1 MSNKNSL
8 DVLIGVYLVP
18 DLAKQDF
25 DGLAKLI
32 EDKTVIVNRVILVSK
47 DAEGEIHLS
56 DAGDPRGRR
65 PKLVGKAIR
74 HLMGKKIGD
83 QLDEQ
88 LPPGSAGIV
97 AVYDH
102 ADADKVDKA
111 LGNAI
116 RKSTAQ
122 MDKASAK
129 ELKSGLGEAGPGLA
143 G

>member
-1 MSNKNSL
+1 MSDDNSL
-8 DVLIGVYLVP
+8 DVLIAVYLIS
-18 DLAKQDF
+18 DLAQQDF
-25 DGLAKLI
+25 DGLVNLI
-32 EDKTVIVNRVILVSK
+32 EAKSVTVNGVILVSK
-47 DAEGEIHLS
+47 DAEGEIQLS
-56 DAGDPRGRR
+56 DAGDPKARR

-97 AVYDH
+97 AVYER
-102 ADADKVDKA
+102 ADADAVDKA
-111 LGNAI
+111 LANSI
-116 RKSTAQ
+116 RKSTAH

-129 ELKSGLGEAGPGLA
+129 ELKSGLEEAGAGLA

>member
-1 MSNKNSL
+1 MNEEKSL

-18 DLAKQDF
+18 DLAQRDF
-25 DGLAKLI
+25 DGLVKLI
-32 EDKTVIVNRVILVSK
+32 EAKSATINGVILVSK
-47 DAEGEIHLS
+47 DAQGEIHLS
-56 DAGDPRGRR
+56 DAGDPVGRR
-65 PKLVGKAIR
+65 PKVVGKAVR
-74 HLMGKKIGD
+74 LLMGKKIGD

-88 LPPGSAGIV
+88 LPPSSAGIV

-102 ADADKVDKA
+102 TDADQVDKA

-129 ELKSGLGEAGPGLA
+129 ELKGGLEEASSGLA

>member
-25 DGLAKLI
+25 DGLVKLV
-32 EDKTVIVNRVILVSK
+32 EDKTVIVNGVILVSK
-47 DAEGEIHLS
+47 DAEGEIQLS

-65 PKLVGKAIR
+65 PKLVGKVMR
-74 HLMGKKIGD
+74 RLVGKNIGD

-129 ELKSGLGEAGPGLA
+129 ELKSGLGEAGAGLA

>member
-1 MSNKNSL
+1 MSDDNSL
-8 DVLIGVYLVP
+8 DVLIAVYLIP
-18 DLAKQDF
+18 DLAQRDF
-25 DGLAKLI
+25 DGLVKLI
-32 EDKTVIVNRVILVSK
+32 EDKSVTVNGVVLVNK
-47 DAEGEIHLS
+47 DAEGEIQLS

-74 HLMGKKIGD
+74 RFMGKKIGD

-97 AVYDH
+97 VVYQQ
-102 ADADKVDKA
+102 ADADAVGKA
-111 LGNAI
+111 LANSI
-116 RKSTAQ
+116 RKSTAH

-129 ELKSGLGEAGPGLA
+129 ELKGGLEEAGTGLA

>member
-1 MSNKNSL
+1 MSDENSL

-18 DLAKQDF
+18 DLAQQDF
-25 DGLAKLI
+25 DGLVKLV
-32 EDKTVIVNRVILVSK
+32 EDKTVTVNGVILVSK
-47 DAEGEIHLS
+47 DAEGEVHLR
-56 DAGDPRGRR
+56 DAGDPKGRR
-65 PKLVGKAIR
+65 PKVVGKVVR
-74 HLMGKKIGD
+74 RLMGKKIGD

-111 LGNAI
+111 TANAI

-129 ELKSGLGEAGPGLA
+129 ELKGGLEEAGAGLA